1 MSSELQKNSMLEI
14 AKSWFT
20 LAVAVITCVTAVV
33 LWVQSSSDDKFEN
46 IQNQITN
53 LRSDIDKIEENNQII
68 LRIIG
73 RLEGKIDD

>member
-1 MSSELQKNSMLEI
+1 MSSDLQKNSMLEI

-20 LAVAVITCVTAVV
+20 LAVAIVTCIAAVV

-53 LRSDIDKIEENNQII
+53 LRSDINKIEENNQII